1 MNRVNYVNVK
11 GKYAYYFLI
20 DVMEKM
26 KIIPRGYAV
35 IGLPL
40 LWDISVK
47 KYEKNNSLNSI
58 LIYSTYNILNLFFM

>member
-20 DVMEKM
+20 DVIEKM

-40 LWDISVK
+40 L
-47 KYEKNNSLNSI
+47 
-58 LIYSTYNILNLFFM
+58 